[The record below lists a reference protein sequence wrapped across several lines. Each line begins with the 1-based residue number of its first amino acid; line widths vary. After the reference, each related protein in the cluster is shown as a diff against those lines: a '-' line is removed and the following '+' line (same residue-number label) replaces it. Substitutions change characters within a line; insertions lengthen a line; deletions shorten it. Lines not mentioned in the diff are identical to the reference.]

1 MPSYDNLAGIYYD
14 TQDQVLPVNGSNPPI
29 YHTRSRSRLNSK
41 NPSTNNLHE
50 GLDIESFTSNS
61 SHLDLAS
68 INNNNGRSATFYQA
82 NDDDADDDDDDDE
95 NNNDTEDNNH
105 HHSHLIGNLTTP
117 CDYPSKPSLSTL
129 PPEILTHILQQV
141 LISSDSSPAVSYPDL
156 TRDFSRILTTCNA
169 IYDAGIPILYR
180 HVSFPH
186 PQAFDKFRKS
196 IEQTGYGSLVKVLDF
211 SAFTSVGLGRTGKM
225 MYEIQMVTSTT
236 ILRALELCPGL
247 REFLVAESVDMDI
260 DKRVL
265 DMLVSMPYI
274 DAVDFCGSTNSS
286 ENGFT
291 NSLIHSSLAKN
302 PHPIY
307 HLTKLSFHGC
317 AAVPPQVFDSLLPKL
332 NNVCRLDLTHTQVT
346 PQALLS
352 IPASAKITH
361 LSLAKCVQLNSN
373 GLMNFLAL
381 HPATRYLE
389 WLNIMYESTKPVPL
403 STKDF
408 DTILEYLPPL
418 KYLNLHGLPVR
429 KEHLKYLETM
439 SDELKSLSLGYAN
452 IPLQELADFLPRLTE
467 LKYLDLTGN
476 PQINMWTVQHSNSI
490 FNSNMGIDIFEF
502 SADFIKKLQGI
513 TIPGF
518 HKEFGKAR
526 RGWIFRK
533 KDNTGI
539 QNNPSQ
545 TTVTP
550 SRPSG
555 FSFSA
560 LAQDRM
566 MGAKKKINTPPPIP
580 PPPIDTEPSWMYV
593 SRKINMNEIGLGGN
607 MTAAACKERGI
618 YSYYGYHI

>member
-29 YHTRSRSRLNSK
+29 YHSRSRSRLGSK
-41 NPSTNNLHE
+41 CPSLNNIHE
-50 GLDIESFTSNS
+50 GLDRESFFHSS
-61 SHLDLAS
+61 SHLDLPGSHAS
-68 INNNNGRSATFYQA
+68 FYQDPV
-82 NDDDADDDDDDDE
+82 DD
-95 NNNDTEDNNH
+95 
-105 HHSHLIGNLTTP
+105 HLVGNPMPIGSAHPKRPALN
-117 CDYPSKPSLSTL
+117 TL

-156 TRDFSRILTTCNA
+156 TRDFSRILTTCSA
-169 IYDAGIPILYR
+169 VYDAGIPILYR

-196 IEQTGYGSLVKVLDF
+196 IEETGYGNLVKVLDF

-225 MYEIQMVTSTT
+225 MYEIQMVTSST

-265 DMLVSMPYI
+265 DMLVSMPYV
-274 DAVDFCGSTNSS
+274 DSVDFCGSTNFS

-291 NSLIHSSLAKN
+291 NSLVHSALVNNS
-302 PHPIY
+302 HPIY

-317 AAVPPQVFDSLLPKL
+317 NAIPPHVFESLLPNL
-332 NNVCRLDLTHTQVT
+332 NNVTRLDLTHTQVT

-373 GLMNFLAL
+373 GLKNFLAL

-389 WLNIMYESTKPVPL
+389 WLNLMYESTKPVPL

-418 KYLNLHGLPVR
+418 TYLNLHGLPVR
-429 KEHLKYLETM
+429 RDHLKHIEWMT
-439 SDELKSLSLGYAN
+439 ELQSLSLGYVN
-452 IPLQELADFLPRLTE
+452 IALEDLSPFLVKFPY
-467 LKYLDLTGN
+467 LKYVDLTGN
-476 PQINMWTVQHSNSI
+476 PQINMWTVQQKDSI
-490 FNSNMGIDIFEF
+490 FHVNPSIDIFEF
-502 SADFIKKLQGI
+502 TADFIKKLHGI
-513 TIPGF
+513 NVPGF
-518 HKEFGKAR
+518 HKEYGKAR

-533 KDNTGI
+533 RDQQGAPLEEAEDT
-539 QNNPSQ
+539 P
-545 TTVTP
+545 VTP

-566 MGAKKKINTPPPIP
+566 MGARRKSNAPPPTP
-580 PPPIDTEPSWMYV
+580 PPPIDSEPSWMYV
-593 SRKINMNEIGLGGN
+593 SRKINMCEIGIGGN
-607 MTAAACKERGI
+607 MTADACKERGI